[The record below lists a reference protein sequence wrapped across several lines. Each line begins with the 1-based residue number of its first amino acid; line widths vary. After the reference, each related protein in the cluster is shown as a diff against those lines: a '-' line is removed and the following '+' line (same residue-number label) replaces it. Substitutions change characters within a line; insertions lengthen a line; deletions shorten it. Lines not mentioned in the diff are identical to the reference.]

1 MQAAALTHPT
11 PFWHRLNAFFAFP
24 FQSQPL
30 VYGMVLAMCSLLVE
44 LMFFLPE
51 PLDLVLVEGGIVLA
65 ASRYAFKIVALG
77 SRGVMRARDFPSHL
91 DEDWVGLPWKL
102 FAVVVLQ
109 GLAVGWLGRL
119 SPVLGSMGLFVISF
133 VFPASVMVLVQTCSI
148 FQTLNLGL
156 VWDTVRTVGWPYV
169 VLCVF
174 LFLLSSGAQIA
185 LTLLLPVIGGWVVLP
200 VFNFAFIYFAW
211 VMASLLGYVMYQHH
225 AAFGVSLLPGGG
237 MDDVKP
243 DRRTPAQVAQHQVDA
258 LIAQMV
264 TDGDVDG
271 ALGLA
276 YEEQRHRQDDLAAQR
291 RYHQVLLLAGK
302 TTPLLDH
309 AQRYIAL
316 LILHQQPAEA
326 LKVYRA
332 CHENGGGFVIEDAAV
347 VLALA
352 GAQWRNG
359 EARAALALLS
369 GFDKRFR
376 GHAAIPQ
383 AYELAARV
391 LVQGLNRVDMARPIL
406 ATLEARYP
414 DSGPTQ
420 EVRWLLRSLPVVGAE
435 GARSQGAV

>member
-1 MQAAALTHPT
+1 MQAAALTHPK

-30 VYGMVLAMCSLLVE
+30 AYGIVLALCSLLAE
-44 LMFFLPE
+44 LLFFLPE
-51 PLDLVLVEGGIVLA
+51 FLALALVEGGIVLA
-65 ASRYAFKIVALG
+65 VSRYAFKIVALG
-77 SRGVMRARDFPSHL
+77 SRGVMRARDFPSQL
-91 DEDWVGLPWKL
+91 DDDWVSLPWKL

-109 GLAVGWLGRL
+109 GIAVGGLASL
-119 SPVLGSMGLFVISF
+119 SPVFGAMGLFVISF

-148 FQTLNLGL
+148 FQTLNPGL

-174 LFLLSSGAQIA
+174 LFLLSSGAEIA
-185 LTLLLPVIGGWVVLP
+185 LSILLPVMGGWVVLP
-200 VFNFAFIYFAW
+200 VFNFAFIYFGW

-225 AAFGVSLLPGGG
+225 AAFGVSLLHGGG
-237 MDDVKP
+237 VDDVKP
-243 DRRTPAQVAQHQVDA
+243 DRRTPAQLAQQQVDA

-276 YEEQRHRQDDLAAQR
+276 YEEQRYRQDDLAAQR
-291 RYHQVLLLAGK
+291 RYHQMLLLSGK
-302 TTPLLDH
+302 TTSLFDH

-316 LILHQQPAEA
+316 LVFRQQVSEA
-326 LKVYRA
+326 LKVYQA
-332 CHENGGGFVIEDAAV
+332 CHEKGGLFVIEDAPV

-352 GAQWRNG
+352 GAEWRNG

-376 GHAAIPQ
+376 GHATIAQ

-414 DSGPTQ
+414 DSESTQ
-420 EVRWLLRSLPVVGAE
+420 EVRWLLRNAPVACAE
-435 GARSQGAV
+435 GTHSQGTV